1 MGVIKRPQDSK
12 IDPDSANLL
21 LPKPLALATDRKS
34 RRLLRCD
41 GFGRLAEVL
50 GELAH
55 AVPIGLLRAL
65 ADRQQLEVIG
75 VGV

>member
-1 MGVIKRPQDSK
+1 VDEV
-12 IDPDSANLL
+12 
-21 LPKPLALATDRKS
+21 LAE
-34 RRLLRCD
+34 LLRCD

-50 GELAH
+50 GELAD
-55 AVPIGLLRAL
+55 AVPVGLLRAL